1 MNLLAVDDHLV
12 RCMHRQNRSVVENP
26 PNLNDDVIAN
36 PNPLSNFST

>member
-1 MNLLAVDDHLV
+1 MNLLAVDG
-12 RCMHRQNRSVVENP
+12 QNRSVVENP